1 MTSEEIDTLI
11 SLLQKLKPH
20 LKELHAPNNVI
31 HSVTSMRIATKF
43 AHDHIR

>member
-20 LKELHAPNNVI
+20 LKELHAPNNVL

-43 AHDHIR
+43 ARDNVR

>member
-43 AHDHIR
+43 ARDNVR

>member
-11 SLLQKLKPH
+11 SLLQKLKPL

-43 AHDHIR
+43 ARDNVR